1 MLNPGQILDVK
12 YEVIKVLGQGGMGIV
27 YLCKNSRLGN
37 FWAVK
42 EVNSKW
48 KDQIDFLAEP
58 NMLKNL
64 NHIGIVRIID
74 IFYEDDNLYIVE
86 DYIEGKTL
94 KEHVTA
100 KGPLS
105 SDLVTDISRQ
115 LCSILDYLH
124 SFNPPIVYRDL
135 KPSNIMI
142 KPNNKVVLIDFGIA
156 RIYKENQEG
165 DTTIL
170 GSKGYMAPE
179 QLANIQSN
187 TQTDIYSL
195 GATMH
200 FMLTGKSISLPTE
213 FMVEEN
219 YPEHAA
225 KGLVKVI
232 QKASAIEPESR
243 YSNVNL
249 MLFDLNAIL
258 ADGDETVFMN
268 SHEPA
273 ADATQKGA
281 FAATKM
287 PIIAGGEETLF
298 MNSHNSVADATQKR
312 AFVAA
317 KLPKKRTKLMIIAVL
332 ACVIALILYAFLTS
346 KAAPKTADKTADKT
360 APTVQPT
367 KEVMEK
373 DAIVHGI
380 LDLENPVILNSGS
393 GGKGKGKAKN
403 NNDVKSFVI
412 NPAASISNSKLS
424 VSLTD
429 LEMIDHEVIA
439 TLSIQNTADAA
450 LKLDVGKTYL
460 VNGEDRSAKGYSPDS
475 TSLLSIPQSPSKQ
488 ELKLYFKDFQFEGS
502 PYTLKTVLSSSSIN
516 KNINLYVDI
525 RNP

>member
-12 YEVIKVLGQGGMGIV
+12 YEVIKVLGQGGMGTV

-48 KDQIDFLAEP
+48 KNQIDFLAEP

-94 KEHVTA
+94 KEHVNA

-105 SDLVTDISRQ
+105 SELVEDISRQ

-156 RIYKENQEG
+156 RTYKESQEG

-170 GSKGYMAPE
+170 GSKGYIAPE
-179 QLANIQSN
+179 QLVNIQSN

-195 GATMH
+195 GATMF
-200 FMLTGKSISLPTE
+200 FMLTGKSISIPTE
-213 FMVEEN
+213 LMDEEN
-219 YPEHAA
+219 YPEYAA
-225 KGLVKVI
+225 KSLVKVI

-243 YSNVNL
+243 YANVKL
-249 MLFDLNAIL
+249 MLSDLNAIIT
-258 ADGDETVFMN
+258 DGDETVFVN
-268 SHEPA
+268 SRE
-273 ADATQKGA
+273 
-281 FAATKM
+281 
-287 PIIAGGEETLF
+287 
-298 MNSHNSVADATQKR
+298 SVAGATQKR

-317 KLPKKRTKLMIIAVL
+317 IMPRKRTKLIIIAVL
-332 ACVIALILYAFLTS
+332 ACVITLIFYTFLMS
-346 KAAPKTADKTADKT
+346 NAAPKTAEKTG
-360 APTVQPT
+360 PNVEPT

-373 DAIVHGI
+373 DTIVNGI
-380 LDLENPVILNSGS
+380 LDLRNPVILNSGS
-393 GGKGKGKAKN
+393 SNGKGKGKDKN
-403 NNDVKSFVI
+403 KAVQSFVL

-424 VSLTD
+424 ISLTD
-429 LEMIDHEVIA
+429 IEVNEDEVIA

-450 LKLDVGKTYL
+450 LKLDLSKTYL
-460 VNGEDRSAKGYSPDS
+460 VNGENRSVKSYNPNS
-475 TSLLSIPQSPSKQ
+475 TSLLSIPQSSGKE
-488 ELKLYFKDFQFEGS
+488 ELKLYFNDFHFKGS
-502 PYTLKTVLSSSSIN
+502 PYTLKTVLSSAVN

-525 RNP
+525 NNP